1 MLACDNSSPYPNHI
15 NNFRFPTPQHSYS
28 SLYHSRDT
36 QKHVMESQRRE
47 RIEFLKQ
54 REWARRVAEWV
65 RQTNSQQSDFV
76 CPYRILTHQ
85 HDLTIQ
91 QSSFGRSWPPSPQPV
106 QDASYAYGIPYTAQ
120 PRAEQEEPYIIYS
133 SSPSPSFSAP
143 HSDDSKSVGTGL
155 PPSPSSTSVLP
166 KLASLHHRRRSS
178 ASTRTPRRS
187 PSLSSIFEVPEED

>member
-15 NNFRFPTPQHSYS
+15 SNFRFPTPHHSYS
-28 SLYHSRDT
+28 PLYHSRDT

-65 RQTNSQQSDFV
+65 RQTNSQQSDF
-76 CPYRILTHQ
+76 
-85 HDLTIQ
+85 
-91 QSSFGRSWPPSPQPV
+91 SSLGRSWPASPQPV

-133 SSPSPSFSAP
+133 SSPSPLFSAP

>member
-1 MLACDNSSPYPNHI
+1 MLACDNPSPYPNHI
-15 NNFRFPTPQHSYS
+15 NDFRFPTPQHSFS
-28 SLYHSRDT
+28 SLYHSRDA
-36 QKHVMESQRRE
+36 QRHVMESQRRE

-65 RQTNSQQSDFV
+65 RQTNAQQSDF
-76 CPYRILTHQ
+76 
-85 HDLTIQ
+85 
-91 QSSFGRSWPPSPQPV
+91 SSFGRSWPASPQPV
-106 QDASYAYGIPYTAQ
+106 QDASYAYGIPYSAQ

-143 HSDDSKSVGTGL
+143 HSDDPKSVGKL
-155 PPSPSSTSVLP
+155 PLSPSSSSVLP